1 VERGTHGRRKRH
13 AGEDRLRTVGPMAV
27 DAAERER
34 PAGEGGHED
43 GGEHAAA
50 ETGGGHVSPCSA
62 GAAACAESAALRR

>member
-1 VERGTHGRRKRH
+1 
-13 AGEDRLRTVGPMAV
+13 MAV